1 MFPDLEAYEHLIYS
15 LSETFPSIRHSNLVV
30 VRHGPTI
37 VEVRGEV
44 EFDRGIVLGVWE
56 DINFFQSVIQA
67 YSDWVHRQGAQL
79 YWYDPQPHPDNPS
92 LASTFPHH
100 KHIPPNIKRHR
111 VPAPEISFNHPN
123 FPFLI
128 QEIEKTFLP

>member
-44 EFDRGIVLGVWE
+44 EFDRGIVLGVW
-56 DINFFQSVIQA
+56 
-67 YSDWVHRQGAQL
+67 
-79 YWYDPQPHPDNPS
+79 
-92 LASTFPHH
+92 
-100 KHIPPNIKRHR
+100 
-111 VPAPEISFNHPN
+111 
-123 FPFLI
+123 
-128 QEIEKTFLP
+128 